1 VETSVWQTAIWK
13 RVFYGS
19 LALIGRASDVGLK
32 PTKIG
37 KEFLKPSRKVSTKG
51 SSFILV

>member
-13 RVFYGS
+13 RAFHGS
-19 LALIGRASDVGLK
+19 LALIGGASDVGLK

-37 KEFLKPSRKVSTKG
+37 KEYPKPSRKVSTKG
-51 SSFILV
+51 FSFILV